1 MKWIIGSLLTL
12 SQNVQAA
19 PVGSLE
25 NGYLLT
31 SGHWIGLAILFAFGI
46 VLQRVVSWFVVR
58 QTVRWQATRPNFQA
72 LEGNILRPLGT
83 VAMGLL
89 WLFGLK
95 FLALPTNIGD
105 ILSLAA
111 KLFMSLAAVW
121 VAFRGVI
128 IAEALLAIRAAK
140 TNQKF
145 DDLMVPMLGKSIRVL
160 VMVIGFIFVASNLN
174 IDVSSLLAGLG
185 LGGLAFAL
193 AAKDLL
199 GNFFGSLT
207 VMLDRPFHIGDWV
220 IIGDVEGSVEKVG
233 FRSTRIRTFYN
244 SMITLPNSILTTSK
258 VDNMGARSY
267 RRFKTTLGLTYDT
280 SPEKIEAFCAG
291 IRTLVMM
298 HPYTRKDYYHVYFNG
313 YSASSLD
320 ILIYVFWQTPDWGT
334 ELRERHRF
342 LVDILRLAKQ
352 LNVEFAYPTQTL
364 FLKQNGD
371 EVIAKQPQGEFA
383 VAMSDAAAQ
392 LLGKQE
398 AEAIVDATVGRAV
411 RPDPVDFPPA

>member
-160 VMVIGFIFVASNLN
+160 VMVIGFI
-174 IDVSSLLAGLG
+174 LL
-185 LGGLAFAL
+185 
-193 AAKDLL
+193 
-199 GNFFGSLT
+199 
-207 VMLDRPFHIGDWV
+207 
-220 IIGDVEGSVEKVG
+220 
-233 FRSTRIRTFYN
+233 
-244 SMITLPNSILTTSK
+244 
-258 VDNMGARSY
+258 
-267 RRFKTTLGLTYDT
+267 
-280 SPEKIEAFCAG
+280 
-291 IRTLVMM
+291 
-298 HPYTRKDYYHVYFNG
+298 
-313 YSASSLD
+313 
-320 ILIYVFWQTPDWGT
+320 
-334 ELRERHRF
+334 
-342 LVDILRLAKQ
+342 
-352 LNVEFAYPTQTL
+352 
-364 FLKQNGD
+364 
-371 EVIAKQPQGEFA
+371 
-383 VAMSDAAAQ
+383 
-392 LLGKQE
+392 
-398 AEAIVDATVGRAV
+398 
-411 RPDPVDFPPA
+411 PVT